1 MVRRTPPCGLL
12 WPWRVAG
19 TQLAMSNIPGAL
31 VGKVLFKV
39 TRERD
44 MVFKRGLYKYRGV
57 FGYLIADL
65 YDRPVRLL
73 GPVPAGVYPELMGSP
88 ESGSVQF
95 TLCDR

>member
-1 MVRRTPPCGLL
+1 MRPDKA
-12 WPWRVAG
+12 VAG
-19 TQLAMSNIPGAL
+19 SREAAGHVEQPRAL
-31 VGKVLFKV
+31 VVKVLFKA

-65 YDRPVRLL
+65 DDRPVRLL
-73 GPVPAGVYPELMGSP
+73 GPGPAGVYPESMGSP